1 MLYITAA
8 ITAVLLIY
16 IVFAYNKGI
25 SLRNYMREAFAT
37 MDVYLKKRWELI
49 PRLADSVKG
58 EVKYESS
65 TLQKITGLRSQAYS
79 GMSDEQKIHA
89 NSELGYMGP
98 KFVAITESY
107 PDLKSNTSFLKLM
120 DSLTELENEIATA
133 RKYYNGTVRE
143 LNTFLEIFPTNLIGK
158 LFNIGKAEYFQIDE
172 SEREAAVITG
182 EDLNA

>member
-1 MLYITAA
+1 
-8 ITAVLLIY
+8 
-16 IVFAYNKGI
+16 
-25 SLRNYMREAFAT
+25 
-37 MDVYLKKRWELI
+37 
-49 PRLADSVKG
+49 
-58 EVKYESS
+58 
-65 TLQKITGLRSQAYS
+65 
-79 GMSDEQKIHA
+79 MSDEQKIHA
-89 NSELGYMGP
+89 NSELGYIGP
-98 KFVAITESY
+98 QFVAITESY
-107 PDLKSNTSFLKLM
+107 PELKSNTSFLKLM